1 MAGQRDHACH
11 NGSTFLGPARTAASF
26 RFFAVRD
33 EFPGLFKVPEAG
45 RVIDG
50 ELYEIPEEIL
60 RTQLLPAEPTELE
73 LGTIEL
79 IDGEVVHAM
88 LLDPSRLA
96 PGDRVIDIS
105 EFGGF
110 RAYQRY
116 LDANARTNE
125 TLGINA
131 RR

>member
-1 MAGQRDHACH
+1 
-11 NGSTFLGPARTAASF
+11 
-26 RFFAVRD
+26 VRD